1 MKAQNKR
8 SYPLDRV
15 FWVLLTVA
23 LVGIGSR
30 YIYSSNDASIS
41 PPNTAKLPNKV
52 NRAVVSRL
60 CGYDQQD
67 LSSVVWSHR
76 AHVENTVDG
85 SSAAVALLLQ
95 AGIRNF
101 DVDVSCQVITETKQC
116 EFLIAHPVA
125 LAEAAGKGSGE
136 EHSFQTVTAFLEQI
150 FTYCTQANEMH
161 NTLSTRQL
169 HPLVTLEMK
178 FDEVAQHI
186 ALVEVVQKSPLADRV
201 AMIGADPQRNAHML
215 PHIKLGGIA
224 AAYRSLPLTDHD
236 YQWPIQAV
244 SIASSASSKDGAGN
258 DHLMLPV
265 PPALIVQHEQQ
276 AAKVAAAQGT
286 TKSSIATVEDG
297 TQSIHLIQPAKVP
310 LPFLQVY
317 MPDIKLVT
325 HPISW
330 HQHTEKS
337 AGRTGSS
344 SDAATER
351 MGRNGRMLVVAWVVD
366 TPQLM
371 WEAFEKG
378 LDGVISNHPVELL
391 EELSAAHRYHCE

>member
-1 MKAQNKR
+1 MKAPNKR

-15 FWVLLTVA
+15 FWFLLTVA
-23 LVGIGSR
+23 VVGIISR
-30 YIYSSNDASIS
+30 YICSSNEASIS
-41 PPNTAKLPNKV
+41 PPQSAAKLSNKV

-60 CGYDQQD
+60 CSYDQQD

-101 DVDVSCQVITETKQC
+101 DVDVSCKLNTETKQC

-125 LAEAAGKGSGE
+125 LAEAAKSSE
-136 EHSFQTVTAFLEQI
+136 DHSFQTVTAFLEQI

-186 ALVEVVQKSPLADRV
+186 ALVEIVQKSPLADRV
-201 AMIGADPQRNAHML
+201 AMIGADPQRNAYML
-215 PHIKLGGIA
+215 PRIKLGGIA

-236 YQWPIQAV
+236 YQWPTQAITVAGSV
-244 SIASSASSKDGAGN
+244 SRKNAAEEE
-258 DHLMLPV
+258 HLMLPV
-265 PPALIVQHEQQ
+265 PPVLIVQHEQQ
-276 AAKVAAAQGT
+276 ASQKSTKGAT
-286 TKSSIATVEDG
+286 TQNIADKQSSVATVEDG
-297 TQSIHLIQPAKVP
+297 TQSIHLIQAANVP

-325 HPISW
+325 YPVSW
-330 HQHTEKS
+330 QQHTEKG
-337 AGRTGSS
+337 AGRSISS
-344 SDAATER
+344 RD
-351 MGRNGRMLVVAWVVD
+351 RNGRMLVVAWVVD